1 MRILL
6 ILLLLA
12 VVPAQDGWAKEAEPL
27 AKDPVI
33 EARLMN
39 LAANLRCLVC
49 QNQTLAMSESDFA
62 NDLRREMRDMMHR
75 GMTDEQIIDFLVQRF
90 GDFILFKPPVKKTT
104 SLLWFGPLI
113 LVVVGVTVLV
123 VVLRRRNRE
132 TTVINEHDHE
142 RAEALLHS
150 IDEGEGQA

>member
-6 ILLLLA
+6 VFLLLA
-12 VVPAQDGWAKEAEPL
+12 VVPVQHGWAREAQPL

-33 EARLMN
+33 EARLMK

-75 GMTDEQIIDFLVQRF
+75 GMTDEQIVDFLVQRF
-90 GDFILFKPPVKKTT
+90 GDFILFNPPVKETT
-104 SLLWFGPLI
+104 TLLWFGPLI
-113 LVVVGVTVLV
+113 LVIVGVTVLV
-123 VVLRRRNRE
+123 MVLRRRNRE
-132 TTVINEHDHE
+132 TPVINADEHE

-150 IDEGEGQA
+150 IDEGEGRA